1 MECYPGNR
9 HDSKILLHQLKNFN
23 TVLYNHDRGPQDKT
37 IFMAVKPTGLTRRDP
52 AYDCKK
58 VKIKLKKMG
67 YDSLIPQN
75 KRNIKDPEKIIK
87 MNYNQKKLYK
97 KRLRVEN
104 TFNKLK
110 MSRRLMVRYDGK
122 IDAFNGFIYM
132 CLIKILC

>member
-1 MECYPGNR
+1 
-9 HDSKILLHQLKNFN
+9 
-23 TVLYNHDRGPQDKT
+23 
-37 IFMAVKPTGLTRRDP
+37 
-52 AYDCKK
+52 
-58 VKIKLKKMG
+58 MG